1 VVGTR
6 VGDRQ
11 HEMNRSLETLGQDLA
26 LQLPRAE
33 LRLHVNQD
41 PFDLDMDH
49 LIRSGHDEVGG
60 SRIAVSDGDFEP
72 DVPPWVSR
80 CHDDLSQSE
89 LP

>member
-1 VVGTR
+1 
-6 VGDRQ
+6 
-11 HEMNRSLETLGQDLA
+11 MNRSPEALRQDLA

-60 SRIAVSDGDFEP
+60 SRIAVSDGDFEL
-72 DVPPWVSR
+72 DVPTGVRR
-80 CHDDLSQSE
+80 CHDGLSQGE